1 METRKL
7 YYEDCHLR
15 QFTATVVGC
24 TKADN
29 RWQILLDATAFYP
42 EGGGEAADSGT
53 LGGVR
58 VLDVQEKDGQI
69 LHLCDGPLEIGQTVT
84 GEIDW
89 EKRFDL
95 MPLRKFNFHL

>member
-42 EGGGEAADSGT
+42 EGGGEAADSGRADAPASA
-53 LGGVR
+53 GN
-58 VLDVQEKDGQI
+58 
-69 LHLCDGPLEIGQTVT
+69 H
-84 GEIDW
+84 
-89 EKRFDL
+89 
-95 MPLRKFNFHL
+95 NS